1 MQVHPDGCTQDT
13 SLENILSSS
22 SVAFMVAET
31 QKLTKAEE
39 ANRGDDKENVV
50 GVILDA
56 GRAINDEYVSVHN
69 NASLEGTDGKVQSG
83 VNAGNK
89 ERNSK
94 GPIDNGPREEQAQED
109 SEIRDALKAK
119 DVCEIAGLSF
129 KCDDQRKLLEKIEG
143 RQSATK
149 TKKVVRK
156 LPTNRVSLKQKEDSK
171 TSSDGNVVLSSLIG
185 RKNLKNNPDKTDVR
199 KQRPAKQTPNL
210 GGRNLSS
217 KIMSFP
223 VSPWEF
229 RLHLDSFANLSRWQF
244 HPAPGYGSF
253 ILHSVLAVP
262 SALRFD
268 SSDRSVR

>member
-13 SLENILSSS
+13 SLENNLSSS

-31 QKLTKAEE
+31 RKLTEAEE
-39 ANRGDDKENVV
+39 ANRGDDEENVV
-50 GVILDA
+50 GVTLDA

-69 NASLEGTDGKVQSG
+69 NASLEGTHG
-83 VNAGNK
+83 
-89 ERNSK
+89 E
-94 GPIDNGPREEQAQED
+94 ED
-109 SEIRDALKAK
+109 SDIRDALKTK
-119 DVCEIAGLSF
+119 EVCEIAELSF

-171 TSSDGNVVLSSLIG
+171 MSSDGNVVLSSLIR

-199 KQRPAKQTPNL
+199 KQKPSKQTPNL

-217 KIMSFP
+217 KIM
-223 VSPWEF
+223 
-229 RLHLDSFANLSRWQF
+229 RL
-244 HPAPGYGSF
+244 GSKSK
-253 ILHSVLAVP
+253 LKGS
-262 SALRFD
+262 
-268 SSDRSVR
+268 